1 MKSDETTKV
10 MIEALTVMLSH
21 NSLHH
26 LLEAL
31 SRGCM
36 ARCREM
42 LNADTP
48 KDDNGNTLR
57 ALFDFSERINRL
69 ARSAQSHNPDARNEE
84 REMRYDKGYD
94 KVKAKRSYDS
104 DYDE

>member
-1 MKSDETTKV
+1 MKPVKQTVSDDVVKSLTLLLTT
-10 MIEALTVMLSH
+10 H
-21 NSLHH
+21 SLHAV
-26 LLEAL
+26 LDGL
-31 SRGCM
+31 SKGCM

-57 ALFDFSERINRL
+57 ALLDFSERISRL
-69 ARSAQSHNPDARNEE
+69 ARSAQSYNPDAPVEA
-84 REMRYDKGYD
+84 REMKAYS
-94 KVKAKRSYDS
+94 KAKRSYDS